1 MQLHKLFL
9 HKIAVFP
16 QIYAKEIQAYAKG
29 IKFYAKE
36 HA

>member
-9 HKIAVFP
+9 HKIAFSA

-29 IKFYAKE
+29 IQFYAKE